1 MTSRQ
6 KLIIAILAII
16 DIIVILALVALT
28 LRPSSPG
35 TLPLSTPML
44 VPSQQ
49 VCQWEAAQMLSQIEP
64 GGAVVLT
71 PDGLLNFEIIYS
83 LLPGETA
90 DEAAQLVWTAFDVAL
105 ALREREC
112 ELTGVKVTILAQGD
126 RSDTRIRASVSAID
140 LVAFDAGELSED
152 EFIERVTYTTSPLP
166 R

>member
-1 MTSRQ
+1 
-6 KLIIAILAII
+6 
-16 DIIVILALVALT
+16 
-28 LRPSSPG
+28 
-35 TLPLSTPML
+35 
-44 VPSQQ
+44 
-49 VCQWEAAQMLSQIEP
+49 MLSQIEP